1 VSTSSSA
8 NSIIKDVLQG
18 LINLLVGWLLQI
30 GRLIPLLIAKTKVAK
45 TRKEQS
51 KALVSLGDAMA
62 GSNIGDTHLVDKINS
77 LKSSD
82 PRGELEVEEEKL
94 GLSGIQ
100 AGVPLL
106 VLEDEYQVGRR
117 AYEANQKNENNFQSI
132 SSKFWPQG
140 PVSWFGLLAGYGL
153 LFFGVALLFAYL
165 APDSM
170 PKFLVNMVHT
180 SKPTSVLFVE
190 HKGVK
195 IIVKDATI
203 DRGFETQGATPR
215 RADSVMFR
223 IRLEIMNTTSEP
235 VKYITWRGHP
245 SRRSSQ
251 AYLNDSNGLK
261 LDGYTSN
268 DKLMPVGAVYEAT
281 IPPNGSIF
289 DYLDFGTPADG
300 FTHVDM
306 YLPSINLNPDLQSK
320 ETLKIQLLRDDVKKP
335 GDAVKP

>member
-1 VSTSSSA
+1 MSTSPSA
-8 NSIIKDVLQG
+8 NSIVKDVLQG

-30 GRLIPLLIAKTKVAK
+30 GRLIPLLLAKKEVAK

-51 KALVSLGDAMA
+51 RALVSLGGAMA
-62 GSNIGDTHLVDKINS
+62 SASIGDTHLVDKIAS
-77 LKSSD
+77 LKSSGS
-82 PRGELEVEEEKL
+82 RAELEVEEEKL

-106 VLEDEYQVGRR
+106 VLENEYQVGRR
-117 AYEANQKNENNFQSI
+117 AYDANQKNEDQYQSI

-180 SKPTSVLFVE
+180 SKPVSVLFVE

-195 IIVKDATI
+195 VMVKEAII

-215 RADSVMFR
+215 RAESMMFR
-223 IRLEIMNTTSEP
+223 IRLEIQNTTSEP

-245 SRRSSQ
+245 SRRSAQ

-261 LDGYTSN
+261 LDGYTSS
-268 DKLMPVGAVYEAT
+268 DQIMPVGAVYEAT

-289 DYLDFGTPADG
+289 DYLDFGVPADG
-300 FTHVDM
+300 FAHVDL
-306 YLPSINLNPDLQSK
+306 YLPCINLNPDQQSK
-320 ETLKIQLLRDDVKKP
+320 ETLKIQLLRDDIKKP